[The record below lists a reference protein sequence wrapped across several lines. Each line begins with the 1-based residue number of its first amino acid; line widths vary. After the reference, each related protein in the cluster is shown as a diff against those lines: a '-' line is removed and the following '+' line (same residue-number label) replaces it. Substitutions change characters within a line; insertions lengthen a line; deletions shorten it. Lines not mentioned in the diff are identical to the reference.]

1 MSHEMDASSVQ
12 EAYSR
17 WARVYDLI
25 FGPAFTRARR
35 RAIEHLRLAPGNR
48 VIEVGVGTGLSFPLF
63 PKDCRVVGVDF
74 SRAMLERAAAR
85 ARKGVDGG
93 AMLVEGDGG
102 RLPFPDDTFD
112 AALAP
117 YVASAAPDP
126 VAVLQEM
133 ERVCRPGGR
142 LVILNHFSRPRRGA
156 AGFTRALTGLTSRLL
171 GFHSEFPLDPLFERA
186 GLVVEHCE
194 KAPPQGLWRIVCC
207 TAGRRPDS
215 P

>member
-35 RAIEHLRLAPGNR
+35 RAIEHLQLAPGN
-48 VIEVGVGTGLSFPLF
+48 
-63 PKDCRVVGVDF
+63 GVDF